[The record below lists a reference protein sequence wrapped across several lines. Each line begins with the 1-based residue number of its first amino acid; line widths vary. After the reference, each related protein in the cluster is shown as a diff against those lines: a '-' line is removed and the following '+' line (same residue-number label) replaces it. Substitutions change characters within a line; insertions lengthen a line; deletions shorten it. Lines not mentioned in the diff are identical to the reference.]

1 MTPKNRA
8 EHTHLCTIHLRLLL
22 LYVLNVFL
30 MVLVLGEQ
38 NCKSHG
44 AFKAN
49 VNIEDAT
56 SREQPFDK
64 ISRCAQTL

>member
-1 MTPKNRA
+1 MHDTCAIAFAIFPV
-8 EHTHLCTIHLRLLL
+8 C
-22 LYVLNVFL
+22 FL
-30 MVLVLGEQ
+30 MVLLLGEQ

-56 SREQPFDK
+56 SREQPFEK

>member
-1 MTPKNRA
+1 MV
-8 EHTHLCTIHLRLLL
+8 LLL
-22 LYVLNVFL
+22 R
-30 MVLVLGEQ
+30 EQ

-56 SREQPFDK
+56 SREQPFERFQGAHKRVKTDRK
-64 ISRCAQTL
+64 SITWLPGSASRHQI

>member
-1 MTPKNRA
+1 
-8 EHTHLCTIHLRLLL
+8 
-22 LYVLNVFL
+22 

-44 AFKAN
+44 AFKSN

-56 SREQPFDK
+56 RREQYFERFQGAHK
-64 ISRCAQTL
+64 RFKNQ

>member
-1 MTPKNRA
+1 
-8 EHTHLCTIHLRLLL
+8 
-22 LYVLNVFL
+22 
-30 MVLVLGEQ
+30 MVLLLGEQ

-56 SREQPFDK
+56 SREQLFK
-64 ISRCAQTL
+64 RFQGAHKRFKNR

>member
-1 MTPKNRA
+1 M
-8 EHTHLCTIHLRLLL
+8 
-22 LYVLNVFL
+22 LNIAFAHNTSAIGFAVFSCCFC

-49 VNIEDAT
+49 VNIEVAT
-56 SREQPFDK
+56 WR
-64 ISRCAQTL
+64 RTLSGGFQGAHKRFKNQ